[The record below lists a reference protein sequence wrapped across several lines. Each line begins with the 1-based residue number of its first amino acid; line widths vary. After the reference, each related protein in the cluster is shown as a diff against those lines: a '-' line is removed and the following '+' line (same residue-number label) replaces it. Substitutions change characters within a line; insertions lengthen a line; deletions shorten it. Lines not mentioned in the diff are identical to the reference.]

1 MRYTTHPHMC
11 REWNLVV
18 DVSRFVNSQ
27 KMSEL
32 RSKDLVDAFQDN
44 QSDLESGASSPDEDC
59 LDSDEEVGLG
69 SEPGK

>member
-1 MRYTTHPHMC
+1 MC
-11 REWNLVV
+11 REWNLVA
-18 DVSRFVNSQ
+18 DVSIFANSQ
-27 KMSEL
+27 KISEL

-44 QSDLESGASSPDEDC
+44 QSDLERGASSPDEDC

>member
-1 MRYTTHPHMC
+1 MTERVSC
-11 REWNLVV
+11 RCLEIYSL
-18 DVSRFVNSQ
+18 

-32 RSKDLVDAFQDN
+32 RSKDLMDALQDN

-59 LDSDEEVGLG
+59 LDSDEEVRLG

>member
-1 MRYTTHPHMC
+1 MC

-18 DVSRFVNSQ
+18 DVSRFANSQ
-27 KMSEL
+27 KMAEL

>member
-1 MRYTTHPHMC
+1 
-11 REWNLVV
+11 
-18 DVSRFVNSQ
+18 
-27 KMSEL
+27 MSKL
-32 RSKDLVDAFQDN
+32 HSKDLVDAFQDN